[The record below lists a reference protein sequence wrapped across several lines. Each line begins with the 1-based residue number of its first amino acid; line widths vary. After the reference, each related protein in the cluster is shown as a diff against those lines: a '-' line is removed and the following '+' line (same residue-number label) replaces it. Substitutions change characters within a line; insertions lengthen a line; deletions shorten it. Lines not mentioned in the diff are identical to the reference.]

1 MDYYNSYNTNHG
13 DKHVKIL
20 TMGETPLMAIGWLV
34 RGVLCTTTY
43 HFHQGRWEV
52 VLPDLATDCAD
63 SSLVP
68 LALLT
73 TLNHTFSFL
82 NSLPK

>member
-52 VLPDLATDCAD
+52 VIPDQATDCTD
-63 SSLVP
+63 PGFVP
-68 LALLT
+68 IALLT
-73 TLNHTFSFL
+73 LLQLTHKFL
-82 NSLPK
+82 LALPK